1 MIRRPP
7 RSTRTDTLFPYTTL
21 FRSEPGGDRPAQGE
35 PVVEVIA
42 PGQRVGQVGA
52 EIRVILVTHRKRSAQ
67 AVGEV
72 AFQLHVLGDGM
83 PRIVARVLRPPAGKA
98 LGAARDPGLAHVPR
112 GDVALADLVSLAQV
126 LRAEAKVPVVPQRL
140 GKVDIE
146 RCLR

>member
-1 MIRRPP
+1 MRI
-7 RSTRTDTLFPYTTL
+7 SDWSSDVCSSDL
-21 FRSEPGGDRPAQGE
+21 PAQGE
-35 PVVEVIA
+35 PVVEAIT

-98 LGAARDPGLAHVPR
+98 LGAARDPGIAHVPR
-112 GDVALADLVSLAQV
+112 GDVALDDLVSLAQV
-126 LRAEAKVPVVPQRL
+126 LRAEAKELGRASCRERVCQYVEISVGPVSL
-140 GKVDIE
+140 KKK
-146 RCLR
+146 

>member
-1 MIRRPP
+1 MILRPP
-7 RSTRTDTLFPYTTL
+7 RTTQTVTLFPYTTL
-21 FRSEPGGDRPAQGE
+21 FLAQGE
-35 PVVEVIA
+35 PVVEAIA

-98 LGAARDPGLAHVPR
+98 LGAAGDPGIAHVPR
-112 GDVALADLVSLAQV
+112 GDVALDDLVSLAQD
-126 LRAEAKVPVVPQRL
+126 RTSTRL
-140 GKVDIE
+140 NSSY
-146 RCLR
+146 